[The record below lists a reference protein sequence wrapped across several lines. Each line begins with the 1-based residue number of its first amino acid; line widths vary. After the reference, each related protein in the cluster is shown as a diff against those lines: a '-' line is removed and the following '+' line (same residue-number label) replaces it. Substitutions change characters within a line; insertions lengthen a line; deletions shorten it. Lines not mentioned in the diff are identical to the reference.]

1 MLKTTFRRVLPLAAI
16 AATMVL
22 APVSAVNAATAGQV
36 EYTLTSPMRQDTEPV
51 TIYSLGLG
59 AIPTFDPQVA
69 SDQVSIRSLE
79 NTHLG
84 LTDVDPSTTKI
95 RPELAT
101 KWEVNEAG
109 DVWTFTIRN
118 DVPWVRWDPKEQK
131 ATELRKVSAQDIE
144 YGMKRSCDPRL
155 GGSYTPIAAS
165 LLKGCDVVAGLD
177 PTKVTDADF
186 DQIGVKALSDTQL
199 EVTTQG
205 ALGFF
210 ESTTPFWI
218 FRPVPKEVIDEFGD
232 KWTDVGNYVTN
243 GPFVIDSYDGNVA
256 TVYLANPLYPADVN
270 DNYGGNVERVNDLQ
284 INDTNTAFSLYLNNQ
299 IDSVGVPAAELARVR
314 QDADLSTQLIQGI
327 ALSTYYFAF
336 AQDKAPFDK
345 VGARRAFSAVVDRN
359 AFVQDVRAGRGIP
372 IAHFMPPGILG
383 AVPVNEV
390 GVGPADNLGF
400 DVEYAKAQ
408 LAEAGYPNCEGFPDI
423 TIAAYQGASPWGE
436 FLQNAVTTN
445 LGCDAS
451 KISIEELEFGVLL
464 EAIRKDKPTAER
476 PNMWTL
482 GWGADYPDG
491 NNWMHDVLSCNA
503 DNPFLRT
510 CNATDEMIDA
520 AAKETD
526 SAKRVELYGQVEEAF
541 FGPEGEFPIIPL
553 YVLTTF
559 SLIKPWYSGFFDTDA
574 LFGGPH
580 WNTRKIDQ
588 EAQLA
593 ARGGA
598 NQPIVIPTA
607 EPTKA
612 P

>member
-1 MLKTTFRRVLPLAAI
+1 MLKTSFRRVLPLAAI

-22 APVSAVNAATAGQV
+22 APVGAVSAATAGQV
-36 EYTLTSPMRQDTEPV
+36 DYTLTSPMRQDTEPV
-51 TIYSLGLG
+51 TIYSVGLG

-69 SDQVSIRSLE
+69 SDQVSIRNLE
-79 NTHLG
+79 NTMLG

-109 DVWTFTIRN
+109 DVWTFTIRD
-118 DVPWVRWDPKEQK
+118 DVPWVRWDPTEQK
-131 ATELRKVSAQDIE
+131 ANELRKVVAGDIE
-144 YGMKRSCDPRL
+144 YGMKRACDPRL
-155 GGSYTPIAAS
+155 GGSYTPVAAS
-165 LLKGCDVVAGLD
+165 LIKGCDIVAGLD
-177 PTKVTDADF
+177 PAKVTDADF

-205 ALGFF
+205 PLGFF

-232 KWTDVGNYVTN
+232 KWTDVGNNVTN

-256 TVYLANPLYPADVN
+256 TVYLKNPLYPDDIN

-284 INDTNTAFSLYLNNQ
+284 IADATTIFSLYLNNQ
-299 IDSVGVPAAELARVR
+299 IDSAGVPTAELARVR

-327 ALSTYYFAF
+327 SLSTYYFAF
-336 AQDKAPFDK
+336 AEDKAPFDK
-345 VGARRAFSAVVDRN
+345 VEARRAFSAVIDRN

-383 AVPVNEV
+383 AVPINEV
-390 GVGPADNLGF
+390 GVGTADNVGF
-400 DVEYAKAQ
+400 DVDYAKEQ
-408 LAEAGYPNCEGFPDI
+408 LAAAGYPNCEGFPDI
-423 TIAAYQGASPWGE
+423 TIANYQGVAQWSE
-436 FLQNAVTTN
+436 FLQNAVSTN

-510 CNATDEMIDA
+510 CNDTDKMIDD

-526 SAKRVELYGQVEEAF
+526 SAKRVEMYGKIEEAF

-553 YVLTTF
+553 FVLTSF
-559 SLIKPWYSGFFDTDA
+559 SLVKPWYTGFFDTDA

-598 NQPIVIPTA
+598 NVPVVIPTEEA
-607 EPTKA
+607 TATP
-612 P
+612 